1 VRVLV
6 LNSGSSSIKYQ
17 LFDMRERTLLAKGA
31 AERIGEPGSRLVHG
45 QRDSTG
51 ALHEEVTDCEL
62 RDHAA
67 ALDRIMSL
75 LDEGG
80 VAENGSELV
89 GIGHRVVHGGAEFRD
104 RCVIDER
111 VIEAIRKLS
120 PLAPL
125 HNPANLLCIEVA
137 MARRPDVPQV
147 AVFDTAFHQSI
158 PAHAY
163 RYAVPEYW
171 YESHGVRRYGF
182 HGTSHAYVAK
192 QAALQLG
199 RPLSRLNLIVL
210 HLGNGASVTAIEK
223 GKSADTSMGLT
234 PLEGLVMG
242 TRAGDIDPGALIYL
256 VRQRGMSVDEIDAD
270 LNGAS
275 GLEGLC
281 GVSDLRDVLQ
291 REAAGDPRA
300 RLALDV
306 YVYRIRKYI
315 GAYMAALGHVD
326 AIVFTAGVGENSP
339 DIRERACEGLETLG
353 VELDDA
359 LNRSTSND
367 ARAIHCE
374 GASVAVLVVPTNEE
388 LEIAEQTLRCIQPPA
403 AVSRR

>member
-1 VRVLV
+1 MRVLV

-51 ALHEEVTDCEL
+51 ALHEEVTDCGL

-80 VAENGSELV
+80 VAEDGSELV
-89 GIGHRVVHGGAEFRD
+89 GIGHRVVHGGEEFRD
-104 RCVIDER
+104 PCVVDER
-111 VIEAIRKLS
+111 VIDAIRKLS

-158 PAHAY
+158 PPHAY

-171 YESHGVRRYGF
+171 YASHGVRRYGF

-210 HLGNGASVTAIEK
+210 HLGNGASATAIEN
-223 GKSADTSMGLT
+223 GKSVDTSMGLT

-242 TRAGDIDPGALIYL
+242 TRGGDIDPGALIYL
-256 VRQRGMSVDEIDAD
+256 ARQRGLSVDELDAD

-281 GVSDLRDVLQ
+281 GASDLRDVLQ
-291 REAAGDPRA
+291 REAAGDARA

-306 YVYRIRKYI
+306 YVYRLRKYI
-315 GAYMAALGHVD
+315 GAYTAALGRVD
-326 AIVFTAGVGENSP
+326 AIVFTAGVGENSA
-339 DIRERACEGLETLG
+339 DIRKRACEGLGALG
-353 VELDDA
+353 VELDQSR
-359 LNRSTSND
+359 NRANAKGS
-367 ARAIHCE
+367 RAIQRE
-374 GASVAVLVVPTNEE
+374 GASVAILVVPTNEE
-388 LEIAEQTLRCIQPPA
+388 LEIAEQTLQCIQTA
-403 AVSRR
+403 DMAS

>member
-1 VRVLV
+1 MRVLV

-31 AERIGEPGSRLVHG
+31 AERIGEPGSQLVHG
-45 QRDSTG
+45 QRDSKG

-75 LDEGG
+75 LGDGG
-80 VAENGSELV
+80 VAEDGGELV
-89 GIGHRVVHGGAEFRD
+89 GIGHRVVHGGEEFRD
-104 RCVIDER
+104 PCVIDER

-158 PAHAY
+158 PPHAY
-163 RYAVPEYW
+163 RYAVPEAW

-199 RPLSRLNLIVL
+199 RPLGELNLIVL

-223 GKSADTSMGLT
+223 GKSVDTSMGLT

-242 TRAGDIDPGALIYL
+242 TRAGDIDPGVLIYL
-256 VRQRGMSVDEIDAD
+256 ARQRGMSVEEIDAD
-270 LNGAS
+270 LNGES

-291 REAAGDPRA
+291 REASGDPRA

-315 GAYMAALGHVD
+315 GAYTAALGHVD

-353 VELDDA
+353 VELDSA
-359 LNRSTSND
+359 LNRSTRND
-367 ARAIHCE
+367 ARPIHRE
-374 GASVAVLVVPTNEE
+374 GAPVAVLVVPTNEE
-388 LEIAEQTLRCIQPPA
+388 LEIAEQTLQCIQSTEPA
-403 AVSRR
+403 GRR

>member
-1 VRVLV
+1 VKVLV
-6 LNSGSSSIKYQ
+6 LNSGSSSIKYR

-31 AERIGEPGSRLVHG
+31 AERIGESGSRLVHG
-45 QRDSTG
+45 RRDSTG

-80 VAENGSELV
+80 VAEDGSDLV
-89 GIGHRVVHGGAEFRD
+89 GIGHRVVHGGEEFRD
-104 RCVIDER
+104 PCVIDER
-111 VIEAIRKLS
+111 VIVAIRKLS

-137 MARRPDVPQV
+137 MVRRPDVPQV

-158 PAHAY
+158 PPHAY

-182 HGTSHAYVAK
+182 HGTSHSYVAK

-210 HLGNGASVTAIEK
+210 HLGNGASATAIEN
-223 GKSADTSMGLT
+223 GKSVDTSMGLT

-256 VRQRGMSVDEIDAD
+256 ARQRGLSVDEINAD

-300 RLALDV
+300 RQALDV

-315 GAYMAALGHVD
+315 GAYTAALGRVD

-339 DIRERACEGLETLG
+339 DIRERACEGLGALG
-353 VELDDA
+353 VELDQSRNRADA
-359 LNRSTSND
+359 KGS
-367 ARAIHCE
+367 RAIQRE
-374 GASVAVLVVPTNEE
+374 GASVAVLVVPTDEE
-388 LEIAEQTLRCIQPPA
+388 LEIAEQTLQCIQTA
-403 AVSRR
+403 GTAS